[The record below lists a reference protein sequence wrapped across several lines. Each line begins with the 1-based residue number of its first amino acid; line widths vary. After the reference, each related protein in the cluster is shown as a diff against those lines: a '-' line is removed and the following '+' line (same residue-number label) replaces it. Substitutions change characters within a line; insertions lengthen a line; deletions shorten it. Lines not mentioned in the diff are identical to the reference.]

1 MTGLKR
7 FLARGLLILVV
18 GGLIATAA
26 LQSMPVRAQEET
38 PVAPEAPKR
47 LTTLT
52 VDYTAY
58 EWWLV
63 RWRGNEIT
71 CRFII
76 DHEGLPISDE
86 ILTWCG
92 DIFHAEWKNT
102 KPCQL
107 STPGQSVE
115 NCPGNYLHF
124 FESKP
129 AKKQVEV
136 ELPLPSVWVSL
147 TGCSVEPPGNRC
159 VGTPQLQLT
168 GEEPLPN
175 EAIISIQGIYQGEP
189 FTCSGNPCN
198 LPLKPTGSQ
207 GAELEFWADSSF
219 GDSSQHYTGLVR
231 VLPRGDF
238 MSPEG
243 ASSDAPVYYVD
254 VITDQWRGGP
264 QASCSDTWQA
274 FPETGAI
281 EPWLTTPLNAA
292 DLYTEVS
299 LYYLAA
305 MLITNNQV
313 DADSCLNGGLESPL
327 AANECG
333 LAAARDEVIAWQNQ
347 FDEQILTV
355 GRETGIPGQ
364 LLKNV
369 FSRESQFWPGMYIN
383 YKEAGL
389 GQLTDQGAETVLLW
403 NPDFYDQFC
412 PLVLHQSRCDLGF
425 GNLIESEQAMLQ
437 GALVTKVNASCVDCP
452 AGIDLTQAEFSV
464 RVFAETLAANC
475 EQTSRIITNT
485 TGLLPGDAASYEDLW
500 RFTLINYNA
509 GAGCLTTAIK
519 RTYLAN
525 EPFTWANVSSN
536 LEIACSGALDYVND
550 ISLVNSGVQP
560 TPTTWVVFGSPQ
572 IPTGAIGTLLATQ
585 QTTAT
590 PTPRPG
596 QVTATAT
603 ATSTQSGY
611 PYPGP
616 FPTVTVGDY
625 PAPTSYP

>member
-7 FLARGLLILVV
+7 LFARGLLILAI

-26 LQSMPVRAQEET
+26 LQSAPVRAQEET
-38 PVAPEAPKR
+38 PEGPEAPKR

-92 DIFHAEWKNT
+92 DIFHSEWQNT

-147 TGCSVEPPGNRC
+147 TGCTVEPPGNRC
-159 VGTPQLQLT
+159 IGTPQLQLI

-207 GAELEFWADSSF
+207 GADLEFWADSSF

-243 ASSDAPVYYVD
+243 ASSDSRVYYVD

-274 FPETGAI
+274 FPESGGI
-281 EPWLTTPLNAA
+281 EPWLTTPLTAA

-313 DADSCLNGGLESPL
+313 DASSCPSGGLESPL
-327 AANECG
+327 SANECG

-347 FDEQILTV
+347 FDEQILSV
-355 GRETGIPGQ
+355 GRETGIPAQ

-403 NPDFYDQFC
+403 NRDFYDQFC

-425 GNLIESEQAMLQ
+425 GNLILSEQAMLQ

-452 AGIDLTQAEFSV
+452 AGIDLAQAEFSV
-464 RVFAETLAANC
+464 RVFAETMAANC

-485 TGLLPGDAASYEDLW
+485 TGLLPGKAASYADLW
-500 RFTLINYNA
+500 RFTLVNYNA

-525 EPFTWANVSSN
+525 EPLTWDNVSSR
-536 LEIACSGALDYVND
+536 LEVACSGALDYVND
-550 ISLVNSGVQP
+550 ISLVNSGVLP
-560 TPTTWVVFGSPQ
+560 TPTTWVVFGTPQ
-572 IPTGAIGTLLATQ
+572 VPTGAIGTLLATS

-596 QVTATAT
+596 QATAT
-603 ATSTQSGY
+603 PAQSGY

-616 FPTVTVGDY
+616 LPTVTVGNY
-625 PAPTSYP
+625 PAPTPSYP

>member
-7 FLARGLLILVV
+7 LFARGLLILAV
-18 GGLIATAA
+18 GGLIANAA
-26 LQSMPVRAQEET
+26 LQSAPVRAQEET
-38 PVAPEAPKR
+38 PEGPEAPKR

-92 DIFHAEWKNT
+92 DIFHAEWQNT

-147 TGCSVEPPGNRC
+147 TGCTVEPPGNRC
-159 VGTPQLQLT
+159 IGTPQLQLT

-207 GAELEFWADSSF
+207 GADLEFWADSSF

-243 ASSDAPVYYVD
+243 ATTDPQVYYVD

-274 FPETGAI
+274 FPESGGI
-281 EPWLTTPLNAA
+281 EPWLTTPLTAA

-313 DADSCLNGGLESPL
+313 DASSCPSGGLESPL
-327 AANECG
+327 SANECG

-347 FDEQILTV
+347 FDEQILSV
-355 GRETGIPGQ
+355 GRETGIPAQ

-403 NPDFYDQFC
+403 NRDFYDQFC

-425 GNLIESEQAMLQ
+425 GNLILSEQAMLQ

-452 AGIDLTQAEFSV
+452 AGIDLAQAEFSV
-464 RVFAETLAANC
+464 RVFAETMAANC

-485 TGLLPGDAASYEDLW
+485 TGLLPGKAASYADLW
-500 RFTLINYNA
+500 RFTLVNYNA

-525 EPFTWANVSSN
+525 EPLTWDNVSSR
-536 LEIACSGALDYVND
+536 LEVACSGALDYVND
-550 ISLVNSGVQP
+550 ISLVNSGVLP
-560 TPTTWVVFGSPQ
+560 TPTTWVVFGTPQ
-572 IPTGAIGTLLATQ
+572 VPTGAIGTLLATS

-596 QVTATAT
+596 QATAT
-603 ATSTQSGY
+603 PAQSGY

-616 FPTVTVGDY
+616 LPTVTVGNY
-625 PAPTSYP
+625 PAPTPSYP

>member
-7 FLARGLLILVV
+7 FLARGLLILAV

-26 LQSMPVRAQEET
+26 QQSAPVRAQQET
-38 PVAPEAPKR
+38 PATPEAPKR
-47 LTTLT
+47 LTKLT

-63 RWRGNEIT
+63 RWKGNEIT

-76 DHEGLPISDE
+76 DHEGLPISDD

-107 STPGQSVE
+107 STPGQSVQD
-115 NCPGNYLHF
+115 CPGNYLHF

-147 TGCSVEPPGNRC
+147 VGCTVEPPGNRC

-175 EAIISIQGIYQGEP
+175 ESIISIQGIYQGEP

-207 GAELEFWADSSF
+207 GADLEFWADSSF
-219 GDSSQHYTGLVR
+219 GDSSQHYSGLVR

-243 ASSDAPVYYVD
+243 ASSDPRVYYVD

-274 FPETGAI
+274 FPESGGI
-281 EPWLTTPLNAA
+281 EPWLTTPVEAS

-305 MLITNNQV
+305 MLITNHQV
-313 DADSCLNGGLESPL
+313 VADNCPSGGLESPL
-327 AANECG
+327 SANQCG
-333 LAAARDEVIAWQNQ
+333 LAAARDQVIAWQNQ
-347 FDEQILTV
+347 FDAQILSV
-355 GRETGIPGQ
+355 GRETGIPAQ

-369 FSRESQFWPGMYIN
+369 FSRESQFWPGMFVN

-403 NPDFYDQFC
+403 NRDFYEQFC

-425 GNLIESEQAMLQ
+425 GNLIESEQAMLR
-437 GALVTKVNASCVDCP
+437 GALVKKVNASCVDCP
-452 AGIDLTQAEFSV
+452 AGIDLDQAEFSI
-464 RVFAETLAANC
+464 RVFAETMAANC
-475 EQTSRIITNT
+475 EQTSRIVTNT
-485 TGLLPGDAASYEDLW
+485 TGLLPGKAASYADLW
-500 RFTLINYNA
+500 RFTLVNYNA

-525 EPFTWANVSSN
+525 EPLTWDNVSSR
-536 LEIACSGALDYVND
+536 LEVACSGALDYVND
-550 ISLVNSGVQP
+550 ISKVNSGLKP
-560 TPTTWVVFGSPQ
+560 TPTTWVVFGTPQ
-572 IPTGAIGTLLATQ
+572 VPTG
-585 QTTAT
+585 
-590 PTPRPG
+590 
-596 QVTATAT
+596 
-603 ATSTQSGY
+603 
-611 PYPGP
+611 
-616 FPTVTVGDY
+616 
-625 PAPTSYP
+625 

>member
-1 MTGLKR
+1 MMIAFKR
-7 FLARGLLILVV
+7 WLARGLFIFAV
-18 GGLIATAA
+18 GGLLVTAA
-26 LQSMPVRAQEET
+26 LQSAPVRAQEET
-38 PVAPEAPKR
+38 PEAPKR

-71 CRFII
+71 CRFIT
-76 DHEGLPISDE
+76 DHDGLPIGDE
-86 ILTWCG
+86 IQTWCG
-92 DIFHAEWKNT
+92 DALFTEWSRT
-102 KPCQL
+102 QPCKL
-107 STPGQSVE
+107 STPGQSVQE
-115 NCPGNYLHF
+115 CPGMYLYF

-147 TGCSVEPPGNRC
+147 AGCSIEPPGNRC
-159 VGTPQLQLT
+159 VGTPNLVLT

-175 EAIISIQGIYQGEP
+175 EAIISIQGVYQGEP

-198 LPLKPTGSQ
+198 LPLKPTGSE
-207 GAELEFWADSSF
+207 GAAIEFWAESSF
-219 GDSSQHYTGLVR
+219 GDSSQHYEGLIR

-243 ASSDAPVYYVD
+243 ASGDPPLYYID

-264 QASCSDTWQA
+264 QASCSDTWQS
-274 FPETGAI
+274 FPETGGP
-281 EPWLTTPLNAA
+281 EPWLTTPLNAS

-313 DADSCLNGGLESPL
+313 DASNCPNGGLDDPL
-327 AANECG
+327 SANQCG
-333 LAAARDEVIAWQNQ
+333 LAAARDDVITWQNQ

-355 GRETGIPGQ
+355 GRETGIPAQ

-403 NPDFYDQFC
+403 NPDFFEQFC

-425 GNLIESEQAMLQ
+425 GNLLTSEQAMLQ

-464 RVFAETLAANC
+464 RVFAETMAANC
-475 EQTSRIITNT
+475 EQTSRIINNT
-485 TGLLPGDAASYEDLW
+485 TSLLPGQAASYADLW
-500 RFTLINYNA
+500 RFTLVNYNA

-525 EPFTWANVSSN
+525 LPLTWDNVSDR
-536 LEIACSGALDYVND
+536 LEVACQGALDYVND
-550 ISLVNSGVQP
+550 VSKVNSGVQP
-560 TPTTWVVFGSPQ
+560 TPTSWVVFGTGPA
-572 IPTGAIGTLLATQ
+572 PTGPIATLLATPQ
-585 QTTAT
+585 PTRTTTQPSGPTAT
-590 PTPRPG
+590 PLPG
-596 QVTATAT
+596 Y
-603 ATSTQSGY
+603 SGY
-611 PYPGP
+611 SDN
-616 FPTVTVGDY
+616 FPTITPGGVPTTY
-625 PAPTSYP
+625 P